1 MDPLLRMGMM
11 KRDPLKEQAAA
22 RVAAMNAQTSPLP
35 AQGGGRFGAFGRG
48 LQRWAQNPDNWQ
60 MLAAGFSDL
69 SDGGNQMF
77 ETARDIRQNH
87 RQAQMDA
94 MAQQQFGWK
103 GEEMDQQRAQWRQ
116 ADEQRRQLEALIASL
131 PPEEQALARL
141 DPEGFVRARVKP
153 QYEWKDGGILNPN
166 TGNWTPNA
174 DYWEQRRRL
183 ASVGRAAGAAQG
195 SLEPWQPG
203 YFDGGN

>member
-1 MDPLLRMGMM
+1 MGM
-11 KRDPLKEQAAA
+11 
-22 RVAAMNAQTSPLP
+22 
-35 AQGGGRFGAFGRG
+35 FGAFGRG
-48 LQRWAQNPDNWQ
+48 FRQAAGRFASNPDNWR
-60 MLAAGFSDL
+60 MVGAGLRDL
-69 SDGGNQMF
+69 SDGGNRLDGTIQQMHDN
-77 ETARDIRQNH
+77 R
-87 RQAQMDA
+87 RQAQLDA
-94 MAQQQFGWK
+94 MTQQQFGWK

-166 TGNWTPNA
+166 TGDWTPDA